1 MSDFI
6 AEDFLTETCTYW
18 KTSGVDE
25 WTGVTTYSAP
35 VAVKCWYKQDYK
47 MIRNAQGQE
56 VVSTATFFSPYLQ
69 SVSLGDLIHI
79 GTTTEVDPLQVAVM
93 PVIGVGHIPASA
105 VGSSDLYK
113 VFV

>member
-1 MSDFI
+1 MMDFL
-6 AEDFLTETCTYW
+6 AEDFITETCTYW
-18 KTSGVDE
+18 KISGVDE
-25 WTGVTTYSAP
+25 WTGATTYSAP
-35 VAVKCWYKQDYK
+35 VSVKCWYKQDYK

-69 SVSLGDLIHI
+69 SVSVGDLIHI

-105 VGSSDLYK
+105 VDSSDLYK

>member
-1 MSDFI
+1 MDFL

-35 VAVKCWYKQDYK
+35 VSAKCWYKQDYK

-56 VVSTATFFSPYLQ
+56 VISTATFFSPYLQ
-69 SVSLGDLIHI
+69 GVSVGDLIHI
-79 GTTTEVDPLQVAVM
+79 GTTTEINPMLVSVM
-93 PVIGVGHIPASA
+93 PIIGVGRIPASA
-105 VGSSDLYK
+105 VDSSDLYK
-113 VFV
+113 AFV

>member
-1 MSDFI
+1 
-6 AEDFLTETCTYW
+6 
-18 KTSGVDE
+18 
-25 WTGVTTYSAP
+25 
-35 VAVKCWYKQDYK
+35 

-69 SVSLGDLIHI
+69 GVSVGDLIHI
-79 GTTTEVDPLQVAVM
+79 GTTTEAEPLQVAVT

-105 VGSSDLYK
+105 VDSSDLYK

>member
-1 MSDFI
+1 MDFL
-6 AEDFLTETCTYW
+6 AEDFLTETCTHW
-18 KTSGVDE
+18 KISGVDE

-35 VAVKCWYKQDYK
+35 VSVNCGYKQDYK

-69 SVSLGDLIHI
+69 GVSVGDLIHI
-79 GTTTEVDPLQVAVM
+79 GTTTGIDPLQVAVT

-105 VGSSDLYK
+105 VDSSDLYK
-113 VFV
+113 AFV